1 MAAENP
7 QAADINDILTG
18 DNKTSGEEVK
28 PKFDEELCNDI
39 KKIFQKV
46 LNNTTKYSYSYS
58 KTDLDKFK
66 ELFETTSGSNL
77 TEDEKFQFMKFL
89 LSRSYISQSLMLH
102 LQYRK
107 YVFRLRPHSQSSEEL
122 TFFVRQSILHENPA
136 TQRKV

>member
-77 TEDEKFQFMKFL
+77 TEDEKFQFMKFFYCHDHISPNHL
-89 LSRSYISQSLMLH
+89 CYI
-102 LQYRK
+102 
-107 YVFRLRPHSQSSEEL
+107 F
-122 TFFVRQSILHENPA
+122 SIGNTSFA
-136 TQRKV
+136 